1 MDRCPI
7 LTIDDLAGRV
17 PPRDALVHGNL
28 LEFLDRT
35 PDGWADLVVTSP
47 PYWKKVDYDGGGAK
61 QADIEGGQIGMEPS
75 PDEYEDRLVDILLKV
90 ALKVKPS
97 GCMIVNIGDTY
108 MYKRK
113 QQVMQTRH
121 KGKFIGR
128 AGAMDGHPIIPK
140 GSLCNIP
147 ARVAD
152 RVMREGGYPIRSL
165 DIWNDYA
172 RLPEPSARNRHW
184 QKMEQVF
191 HFAMGSGYH
200 SKFREK
206 KSGRP
211 GGNVLSILH
220 SIGKG
225 KHHATMPLA
234 LAAEY
239 IDFLC
244 PPDGVVFDPFG
255 GEGTTA
261 VAANRLGRSFVTIDV
276 VREFCESA
284 ADRIANEKCERSTRP
299 AESIVVEAVVEKIA
313 GGKAVVTPANGRRSI
328 VPLNDLK
335 HTGAEKV
342 GDRLLVMIEMRKTH
356 MGGSAIAVSQV
367 FHYMPLNS
375 MPSE

>member
-1 MDRCPI
+1 MDRHPI
-7 LTIDDLAGRV
+7 LTIDDMAGE
-17 PPRDALVHGNL
+17 PPPPNALIHGNL
-28 LEFLDRT
+28 LEFLERT

-47 PYWKKVDYDGGGAK
+47 PYWKKVDYDGEGAK
-61 QADIEGGQIGMEPS
+61 QADIDGGQIGMESS

-90 ALKVKPS
+90 ALKVKPT
-97 GCMIVNIGDTY
+97 GCMVVNIGDTY

-113 QQVMQTRH
+113 QQVVQTRH

-152 RVMREGGYPIRSL
+152 RIMREGGYPVRSL

-184 QKMEQVF
+184 QKMEQVY
-191 HFAMGSGYH
+191 HFSMGSPYY
-200 SKFREK
+200 SKFSEK
-206 KSGRP
+206 GAGSP

-244 PPDGVVFDPFG
+244 PPNGVVFDPFG

-261 VAANRLGRSFVTIDV
+261 VAANQLGKSFVTIDV
-276 VREFCESA
+276 VREFCESSA
-284 ADRIANEKCERSTRP
+284 NRIANEKYEHNARP
-299 AESIVVEAVVEKIA
+299 ASVLEAVVEKIA
-313 GGKAVVTPANGRRSI
+313 DGKAVVTPTNGRRSI
-328 VPLNDLK
+328 VPLDDLK
-335 HTGAEKV
+335 YTGATKV
-342 GDRLLVMIEMRKTH
+342 GDRLLVMIEMKKTH
-356 MGGSAIAVSQV
+356 MGGSANAISQV
-367 FHYMPLNS
+367 FHYMPFNS